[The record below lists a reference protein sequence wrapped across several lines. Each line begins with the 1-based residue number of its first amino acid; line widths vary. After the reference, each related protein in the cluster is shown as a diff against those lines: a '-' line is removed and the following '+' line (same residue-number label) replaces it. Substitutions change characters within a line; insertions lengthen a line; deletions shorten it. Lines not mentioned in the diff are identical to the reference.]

1 MRKEI
6 PLQTTAGLRELYREA
21 QDGLELTI
29 VSTIPTLIATLEIVN
44 PEVILVDLSLAHPD
58 PLEAVRR
65 VHRSAPDDHESIREM
80 ARQALINLG
89 YRVLSA
95 CDGEEAL
102 RLCEKERPALAI
114 LDLSMPKLGGP
125 AVASRLTI
133 LFPGLSILFTRP
145 SRKAPAFRPGI

>member
-1 MRKEI
+1 M
-6 PLQTTAGLRELYREA
+6 
-21 QDGLELTI
+21 
-29 VSTIPTLIATLEIVN
+29 
-44 PEVILVDLSLAHPD
+44 
-58 PLEAVRR
+58 
-65 VHRSAPDDHESIREM
+65 HRSAPDDHESIREM

-114 LDLSMPKLGGP
+114 LDLSMPKPGGP

-133 LFPGLSILFTRP
+133 LFPGLSILFTSGYSQDSESVSP
-145 SRKAPAFRPGI
+145 ATCKNHTAPRHSAVWCEKFLTK